1 VLAWPYKHLH
11 LYGNAYADRVEY
23 AQLLNDASEIR
34 TGLDSW
40 HAIQLGEPAEAPALS
55 PTEVANAGS
64 VGQIGS
70 THRALVLN
78 LPAQK
83 PNVAVPVIEL
93 FVK

>member
-11 LYGNAYADRVEY
+11 LVGKAYVERVEY
-23 AQLLNDASEIR
+23 AQLLNDASEIQ

-40 HAIQLGEPAEAPALS
+40 HGSQLG
-55 PTEVANAGS
+55 
-64 VGQIGS
+64 S
-70 THRALVLN
+70 TRDTLVLN

-93 FVK
+93 FLK